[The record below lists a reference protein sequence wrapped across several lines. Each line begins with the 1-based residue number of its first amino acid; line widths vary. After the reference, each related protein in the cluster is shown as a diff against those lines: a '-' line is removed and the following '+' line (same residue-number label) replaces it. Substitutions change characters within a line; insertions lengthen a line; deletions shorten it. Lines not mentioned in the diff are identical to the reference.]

1 MCSFVH
7 HAKSDS
13 KSNGIEN
20 SKNVRNKSF
29 MFLENNKIM
38 VKKKPF
44 KKHINMG
51 KVFGK
56 KNPRKNPPS
65 LQFFKTFGFVKDINK
80 KNKQIQL
87 KECF

>member
-29 MFLENNKIM
+29 MLLENNKIM
-38 VKKKPF
+38 VKKTHLKSISIWVKSL
-44 KKHINMG
+44 KK
-51 KVFGK
+51 KKTK
-56 KNPRKNPPS
+56 KNS
-65 LQFFKTFGFVKDINK
+65 FTIF
-80 KNKQIQL
+80 
-87 KECF
+87 

>member
-20 SKNVRNKSF
+20 SRNVRNKSF
-29 MFLENNKIM
+29 MLLENNKIM
-38 VKKKPF
+38 VKKNPF

-51 KVFGK
+51 KAFEK
-56 KNPRKNPPS
+56 QNS
-65 LQFFKTFGFVKDINK
+65 FTILLKDICISSKISIN
-80 KNKQIQL
+80 NKQIQL

>member
-29 MFLENNKIM
+29 MLLENNKIM
-38 VKKKPF
+38 VKKTHLKSISIWVKSL
-44 KKHINMG
+44 KK
-51 KVFGK
+51 KTK
-56 KNPRKNPPS
+56 QKTA

>member
-29 MFLENNKIM
+29 MLLENNKIM
-38 VKKKPF
+38 VKKTHLKNISIWVKPS
-44 KKHINMG
+44 
-51 KVFGK
+51 
-56 KNPRKNPPS
+56 KNKNKTA
-65 LQFFKTFGFVKDINK
+65 LQFF
-80 KNKQIQL
+80 
-87 KECF
+87 

>member
-7 HAKSDS
+7 HAKSVS
-13 KSNGIEN
+13 RSNGIES

-38 VKKKPF
+38 VKKTPF

-51 KVFGK
+51 KAFEK
-56 KNPRKNPPS
+56 QNS
-65 LQFFKTFGFVKDINK
+65 FTILLKDICISSKISIN
-80 KNKQIQL
+80 NSNSTQRVFLIN
-87 KECF
+87 E